1 MILLIIVE
9 NNSASDEDYS
19 DDGDEGADGY
29 KPGGYHPVQIGEMYC
44 NNRYC
49 VASKLG
55 WGHFSTVWM
64 VYDTK
69 AKHNRTTP
77 DFVAMKIQKSASH
90 YTDAAKDE
98 IELLNCIRYYR

>member
-1 MILLIIVE
+1 
-9 NNSASDEDYS
+9 
-19 DDGDEGADGY
+19 
-29 KPGGYHPVQIGEMYC
+29 MYF

-49 VASKLG
+49 VATKLG

-69 AKHNRTTP
+69 AKHNKTP
-77 DFVAMKIQKSASH
+77 DFVAMKIQKSALH

-98 IELLNCIRYYR
+98 IELLNCIRYYIISLLLTYFFTYYHY